1 MENSDNVYGEF
12 AGMMRGL
19 GAMDNPE
26 TMLIGTVKTYTS
38 SKFEVEVDGL
48 ILDEDDVYIADYL
61 TKGYSMPIETP
72 YVYNSVFNTKS
83 SIVRENRGLK
93 KGDLVAL
100 MQCSDN
106 DTFVVLCKVVKP

>member
-19 GAMDNPE
+19 GSMDNPE
-26 TMLIGTVKTYTS
+26 TLLIGQVKTCTA

-48 ILDEDDVYIADYL
+48 VLDEDDLYIADYL
-61 TKGYSMPIETP
+61 KKGFSFKLETP
-72 YVYNSVFNTKS
+72 YVYDSYFNTKS
-83 SIVRENRGLK
+83 SAVRDNRLN